1 MSCINIALS
10 ALFSFA
16 VMFILAKLMG
26 ARQISQLSMFDY
38 VNGITIGSIA
48 AELAL
53 AQVAAERLQI
63 LVAIV
68 VYALATLFFSVIT
81 DRSVI
86 ARRLIT
92 GKPILLVEHGK
103 FYDRNFKRAKL
114 DINEFLT
121 QCRNSGYFD
130 VSQIDTA
137 VLEPNGKI
145 SFLPVASARPLT
157 PKDLDIVP
165 QQEVL
170 AGNVIIDGKLMRHN
184 LNALGYTEEWLTD
197 KLISSGFGGIEDIFL
212 ATCDPEGTLCVYLYC
227 GEAHEEIFM

>member
-1 MSCINIALS
+1 MSYLNIALS
-10 ALFSFA
+10 AVFSFA

-53 AQVAAERLQI
+53 AQSSIERLQM
-63 LVAIV
+63 LVAIT

-81 DRSVI
+81 DRSVV
-86 ARRLIT
+86 ARRFIT

-103 FYDRNFKRAKL
+103 FYDKNFKRAKL

-121 QCRNSGYFD
+121 QCRNNGYFD
-130 VSQIDTA
+130 VAQIDTA

-145 SFLPVASARPLT
+145 SFLPISAAKPLT
-157 PKDLDIVP
+157 VGDMSISVE
-165 QQEVL
+165 QEVL
-170 AGNVIIDGKLMRHN
+170 SGNVIIDGNVMHGN
-184 LNALGYTEEWLTD
+184 LKALGYSEEWLKD
-197 KLISSGFGGIEDIFL
+197 RLISAGFPDAKSIFL
-212 ATCDPEGTLCVYLYC
+212 ATCSPDGTLSVYLYC
-227 GEAHEEIFM
+227 GEARKEIFM